1 MAFANWKIIALQVL
15 VKSTTLVMWIK
26 SCYAMPVM
34 HGLSQQ
40 QHVVFCGMKWSG
52 HFCHF
57 SLLTA
62 SKQFLNFINALMA
75 TLNLL

>member
-1 MAFANWKIIALQVL
+1 MQ
-15 VKSTTLVMWIK
+15 
-26 SCYAMPVM
+26 CPVM

-62 SKQFLNFINALMA
+62 SKQFLNFINALIFGHFESA
-75 TLNLL
+75 VEIAKEVTAGDQ